1 MNLAHVDSGST
12 FSLARCIHLR
22 NKWKQEPTI
31 NYVLLI
37 SEGLTSLTVIQNQLA
52 AQILSGT
59 VIKLFFLNNS
69 QKIRQT

>member
-1 MNLAHVDSGST
+1 MET
-12 FSLARCIHLR
+12 RT
-22 NKWKQEPTI
+22 TI

-59 VIKLFFLNNS
+59 VIELFFFKQFTKNS
-69 QKIRQT
+69 SDLIHLGF